1 MNEERRSA
9 IRLAERVA
17 RKWGYSLKIDEFT
30 WRNPKGLTV
39 KFEPFEDF
47 SHLRVWL
54 NYDAS
59 IKQEEQKHDFVMRE
73 K

>member
-1 MNEERRSA
+1 MDKERRSV

-17 RKWGYSLKIDEFT
+17 RKWGYTLKIDEFT

-39 KFEPFEDF
+39 KFEPFEE
-47 SHLRVWL
+47 SEYLRVWF

-59 IKQEEQKHDFVMRE
+59 EEKQYDFVIRE